1 MKSETILIASGKGGV
16 GKSTITTNLASTF
29 AENGHKVCIID
40 LDLNLGKLDIL
51 LGLESKVENNMSDI
65 LLRNT
70 GVVDTLIQYNN
81 NENLYLLPASRNIDD
96 ITINSKQLHDII
108 SQLKENMFEY
118 IFLDCPAGVDKL
130 NPFRAATRCA
140 DRALIITNP
149 EKTSLRD
156 ADVAISILENQ
167 NFNSDNKLHLIINKY
182 LEPKLLSKKKF
193 IGYKE
198 IEKTLAIP
206 LLYVFKHDNKYLS
219 YLNSGEPGIY
229 KNNKLASDFHELYKK
244 LYVMKEEDSSKKNKI
259 NNIFNK
265 FKKA

>member
-29 AENGHKVCIID
+29 AENDHKVCIID

-51 LGLESKVENNMSDI
+51 LGLESKVENDISDI
-65 LLRNT
+65 LLNRAKVT
-70 GVVDTLIQYNN
+70 DSLIQCNK
-81 NENLYLLPASRNIDD
+81 NENLFLLAASRNVED
-96 ITINSKQLHDII
+96 ININLQQLTDII
-108 SQLKENMFEY
+108 NILKENNFEY

-130 NPFRAATRCA
+130 NPFRAAARCA

-156 ADVAISILENQ
+156 ADVVISILENQ
-167 NFNSDNKLHLIINKY
+167 NFNSNNKLHLIINKY
-182 LEPKLLSKKKF
+182 LEPKILSKKKF
-193 IGYKE
+193 LNSKE
-198 IEKTLAIP
+198 IEKSLAIP
-206 LLYVFKHDNKYLS
+206 LLQVLKHDNNYLS

-229 KNNKLASDFHELYKK
+229 KNNKISTDFNELYKK
-244 LYVMKEEDSSKKNKI
+244 IYVLNENINKKNKTH
-259 NNIFNK
+259 IFNK

>member
-1 MKSETILIASGKGGV
+1 MKTETILIASGKGGV

-29 AENGHKVCIID
+29 AENGHRVCIID

-51 LGLESKVENNMSDI
+51 LGLESKVVHNISDI
-65 LLRNT
+65 LLHKSQ
-70 GVVDTLIQYNN
+70 VIETLTQYNKN
-81 NENLYLLPASRNIDD
+81 PNLFLLPASRTVND
-96 ITINSKQLHDII
+96 ISITSKQLNDII
-108 SQLKENMFEY
+108 EQLKENMFDY

-130 NPFRAATRCA
+130 NPFRAASRCA

-167 NFNSDNKLHLIINKY
+167 HFNSNNKLHLIINKY

-193 IGYKE
+193 IKYKE

-206 LLYVFKHDNKYLS
+206 LLYILKHDNNYLS

-229 KNNKLASDFHELYKK
+229 QSSKIAADYYELYEKLYELREESIQDSIQSNKFFNKL
-244 LYVMKEEDSSKKNKI
+244 
-259 NNIFNK
+259 
-265 FKKA
+265 KKA